1 MTQSKGDLFSALF
14 ANQSDFL
21 HRVDFVAPKGSNLTT
36 EAWKEFQKPNPPTS
50 SCDKD
55 WEIITIDYKG
65 SLPTENE
72 MDMNEV
78 FKSIASEL
86 AYQEDI
92 WSDPSMTVAEC
103 LIYMKRHLNKA
114 FKAVATTECVGVC
127 DTVLDQ
133 IRKVTALGVA
143 CGIQHGM
150 PMRHGF
156 ENALPFTSGDLIYII
171 DNVIHGTL
179 YQCVCADQ
187 TQAVFG
193 KANIKD
199 GVITTV
205 YENMVV
211 VFNTLEQDFSYQK
224 VTLDEVRRGIHDA
237 AQKGIV

>member
-1 MTQSKGDLFSALF
+1 MTQSKGNIFSATFTDKQAFVTL
-14 ANQSDFL
+14 N
-21 HRVDFVAPKGSNLTT
+21 FVAYKNSNLTT
-36 EAWKEFQKPNPPTS
+36 EAWKQFENKHKEYLEQGPG
-50 SCDKD
+50 
-55 WEIITIDYKG
+55 WEIITIDYLG
-65 SLPTENE
+65 TVPTENE

-78 FKSIASEL
+78 FKSVASEL

-171 DNVIHGTL
+171 DNVVHGTL

-193 KANIKD
+193 KAIIKD

-211 VFNTLEQDFSYQK
+211 VFNTIEQDFPYQK
-224 VTLDEVRRGIHDA
+224 VTLDEIRRGIQDA